1 MAQHGTAGSSLGTY
15 GDENLT
21 CSTLA
26 ARYLSS
32 LSTDKEAGNA
42 SRLSCLGSDRKR
54 GIDDELSF
62 DFDGDLRFLSS
73 LYTTPRTP
81 SADNP
86 ICLSPPSDPLSSP
99 PGSICAAN
107 QGSSKGDDTEG
118 FCSGRLAYANKVSKR
133 QAQNREAQR
142 RFRERR
148 EQERAHLLGLLQ
160 KLGAENKQITNNL
173 NQMQEKYITL
183 EARAKQLQTE
193 GEILRRWRQEIM
205 CSMAGLVQHPNLA
218 DEVLE
223 AVASSCSYDCWRRG
237 IQRTRAFIVM
247 QTLASL
253 FAGVEDGNLSL
264 TVDGGNGGEGAS
276 GELNNIEVNASHTE
290 N

>member
-15 GDENLT
+15 GDESLT
-21 CSTLA
+21 CSTFA
-26 ARYLSS
+26 ARTLSS
-32 LSTDKEAGNA
+32 SSTGKETGNA
-42 SRLSCLGSDRKR
+42 SRSACLGSDKNR
-54 GIDDELSF
+54 GIDDELALEF
-62 DFDGDLRFLSS
+62 DDDLRFFSS
-73 LYTTPRTP
+73 LYTTPRRTP
-81 SADNP
+81 SGDDTICFSAPSNP
-86 ICLSPPSDPLSSP
+86 LFSP

-107 QGSSKGDDTEG
+107 QGSSKGDNTEG
-118 FCSGRLAYANKVSKR
+118 FSSGDLAYTSKVSKR

-160 KLGAENKQITNNL
+160 KLGAENSKITNVL
-173 NQMQEKYITL
+173 NQMREKYLAL

-205 CSMAGLVQHPNLA
+205 CSMAGLIQHPNLA

-253 FAGVEDGNLSL
+253 FAGVEEGNLSM
-264 TVDGGNGGEGAS
+264 TVDGADGGGEGAS
-276 GELNNIEVNASHTE
+276 GQLDNIEMDI
-290 N
+290 

>member
-1 MAQHGTAGSSLGTY
+1 MAQHGTAGSPLGTY
-15 GDENLT
+15 GDESLT

-26 ARYLSS
+26 AR
-32 LSTDKEAGNA
+32 
-42 SRLSCLGSDRKR
+42 
-54 GIDDELSF
+54 
-62 DFDGDLRFLSS
+62 
-73 LYTTPRTP
+73 TP
-81 SADNP
+81 SADNT
-86 ICLSPPSDPLSSP
+86 ICFSLPSNPLFSP

-107 QGSSKGDDTEG
+107 EGSSKGDSEG
-118 FCSGRLAYANKVSKR
+118 FGSGDLAYASKVTKR

-160 KLGAENKQITNNL
+160 
-173 NQMQEKYITL
+173 
-183 EARAKQLQTE
+183 
-193 GEILRRWRQEIM
+193 
-205 CSMAGLVQHPNLA
+205 NLA
-218 DEVLE
+218 DGMLE

-253 FAGVEDGNLSL
+253 FAGIEDGNLSMA
-264 TVDGGNGGEGAS
+264 VEGCDGGGEGAS
-276 GELNNIEVNASHTE
+276 GELVNIEVGISHTE